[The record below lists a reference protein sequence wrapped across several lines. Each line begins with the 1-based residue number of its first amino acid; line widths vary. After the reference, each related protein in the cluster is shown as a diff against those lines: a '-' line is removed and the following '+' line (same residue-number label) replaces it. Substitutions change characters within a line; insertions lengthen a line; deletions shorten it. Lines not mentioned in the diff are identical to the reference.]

1 LTLRNRQ
8 WLKPISSLTFLGVAG
23 YLALDLA

>member
-1 LTLRNRQ
+1 VAT
-8 WLKPISSLTFLGVAG
+8 KPDQVISHVGAG

>member
-1 LTLRNRQ
+1 LRNRQ